1 MIDIKDVDASFL
13 NSEVDLAN
21 AMVELI
27 NETKL
32 TMLSY
37 HCHSL
42 VPIGVSCVG
51 VLLES
56 HVGVKIC
63 VNICSFDDMHNKIPA
78 NLSRIYI
85 LSIINLDC
93 LPYLASGRCHHN
105 GLVHLWQQ
113 SFSSHSASYPIIVW
127 YPQLIIS

>member
-1 MIDIKDVDASFL
+1 MIDIKHVDASFL

-56 HVGVKIC
+56 HVSVKIC
-63 VNICSFDDMHNKIPA
+63 VNISFDDMYFMYKIPA
-78 NLSRIYI
+78 NLSHVYV
-85 LSIINLDC
+85 L
-93 LPYLASGRCHHN
+93 
-105 GLVHLWQQ
+105 
-113 SFSSHSASYPIIVW
+113 
-127 YPQLIIS
+127 

>member
-1 MIDIKDVDASFL
+1 MIDIKHVDASFL

-56 HVGVKIC
+56 HVSVKIC
-63 VNICSFDDMHNKIPA
+63 VNVCSFDDLYINFMYKIPA
-78 NLSRIYI
+78 NLSHVYV
-85 LSIINLDC
+85 L
-93 LPYLASGRCHHN
+93 
-105 GLVHLWQQ
+105 
-113 SFSSHSASYPIIVW
+113 
-127 YPQLIIS
+127 

>member
-1 MIDIKDVDASFL
+1 LIDVKDVDASFL

-56 HVGVKIC
+56 HVSNKIC
-63 VNICSFDDMHNKIPA
+63 ANICSFDDLYMNKIPA
-78 NLSRIYI
+78 NLSHVYV
-85 LSIINLDC
+85 L
-93 LPYLASGRCHHN
+93 
-105 GLVHLWQQ
+105 
-113 SFSSHSASYPIIVW
+113 
-127 YPQLIIS
+127 

>member
-56 HVGVKIC
+56 HVSVKIC
-63 VNICSFDDMHNKIPA
+63 VNICSFDDLHMNFMYKIPA
-78 NLSRIYI
+78 NLSHVYV
-85 LSIINLDC
+85 L
-93 LPYLASGRCHHN
+93 
-105 GLVHLWQQ
+105 
-113 SFSSHSASYPIIVW
+113 
-127 YPQLIIS
+127 